1 MIIAKKRLTLLSMAA
16 ALCFGSA
23 ASAAP
28 VVDQA
33 HGPTTNLMS
42 SDIGYFAS
50 QIPWAAQS
58 FTVGLAGELSAV
70 DVLVSKSTTT
80 GYDDAVYG
88 PLKVSIFGVS
98 GGQPST
104 ALATTTIAASNIG
117 YAPNDGVWMN
127 IDLSTHHLQVASGDQ
142 LAIVLHRLGTGTAY
156 DNDTYY
162 GFSLPIY
169 WFGSVFGDYS
179 GGGAF
184 NTPGDGT
191 WNALNSG
198 PTTGMDFGFRTYV
211 AAPVP
216 EPGAWWMV
224 AAGLCVVGALR
235 RRVP

>member
-1 MIIAKKRLTLLSMAA
+1 MITASTRLSLLSMAA
-16 ALCFGSA
+16 ALSFGTA

-28 VVDQA
+28 APDQA
-33 HGPTTNLMS
+33 HVPTSNLMS
-42 SDIGYFAS
+42 SDISYFAS

-58 FTVGLAGELSAV
+58 FTVGQTGELSAV
-70 DVLVSKSTTT
+70 DVLLSKSATS
-80 GYDDAVYG
+80 GYDEAVYG
-88 PLKVSIFGVS
+88 PLRVSIFGMS

-104 ALATTTIAASNIG
+104 ALATSTVAAGSIG
-117 YAPNDGVWMN
+117 YAPNDGVWTN

-162 GFSLPIY
+162 GFSWPIY

-184 NTPGDGT
+184 STPGDGT
-191 WNALNSG
+191 WDALTSG
-198 PTTGMDFGFRTYV
+198 PTTGMDYGFRTYV
-211 AAPVP
+211 AATVP

-224 AAGLCVVGALR
+224 AAGLCVVGAMR
-235 RRVP
+235 RRCS